1 MLPNK
6 KTLTV
11 IIALSMAAPVF
22 AESTPPPWAAQV
34 KPAAPAPAE
43 PVSQPAQAPSAVPTT
58 DNKASPWEAK
68 SAPAPTNTSVPAPVT
83 QPAMPV
89 PSAMPAQITP
99 PASSM
104 TGFAAPSVNNDHDL
118 SGLSA
123 DEIQFLSQ
131 QASVNRQYLTIQSLV
146 KLQEQQN
153 KFQELT
159 IKNQAMIEES
169 QNKKNPKKNEDDG
182 KTDLQRRILNDVYL
196 LSVYGE
202 PGEMTADIYY
212 RGGRQTV
219 QEGDLI
225 PTGEIVRSI
234 EMNRMFV
241 GKGKKKRE
249 IGMHSAELLNKNLG
263 IK

>member
-1 MLPNK
+1 M
-6 KTLTV
+6 V
-11 IIALSMAAPVF
+11 
-22 AESTPPPWAAQV
+22 
-34 KPAAPAPAE
+34 
-43 PVSQPAQAPSAVPTT
+43 APS
-58 DNKASPWEAK
+58 S
-68 SAPAPTNTSVPAPVT
+68 NT
-83 QPAMPV
+83 
-89 PSAMPAQITP
+89 
-99 PASSM
+99 
-104 TGFAAPSVNNDHDL
+104 DHDL

-123 DEIQFLSQ
+123 DDIEFLSQ
-131 QASVNRQYLTIQSLV
+131 QASVNRQYLTIQGLV

-159 IKNQAMIEES
+159 LKNQAMIDEA

-182 KTDLQRRILNDVYL
+182 KTEFQRRLLNDVYL

-202 PGEMTADIYY
+202 PGEMLADIYY

-225 PTGEIVRSI
+225 PTGEVVRSI

-249 IGMHSAELLNKNLG
+249 IGMHSAELLNKDLG
-263 IK
+263 IKR